1 MFWKTVSGS
10 AAALNCIG
18 EAPFT
23 DDFSRQTAFTDTA
36 LTSNEE
42 NYRKRGNKMKGRATI
57 TDVAR
62 HANVSKATVSR
73 VLNHN
78 PQVKKDIRER
88 VLQAIDEL
96 GYRPSA
102 IARNLATK
110 RTNMIGLILPDIT
123 NPYFPMLARGIEDAA
138 HRLGYSLFI
147 SNTDNDPQLERKY
160 IFNMVEQQVGGIVL
174 ISSSL
179 DDQTVIELTRLD
191 IPIVLCDRLIPGV
204 PFHAVLIDDFKAA
217 YEAVSYLIG
226 QGHRRIA
233 HLAGPIN
240 VHSAESRKRGY
251 LQAMH
256 DAGLTPFVS
265 VGEFNFESGVQQTS
279 WILDEYDPTALFAS
293 NDLLALG
300 AVQEIQRRG
309 IRIPEEIAIIG
320 CDDISFSRMSRPTL
334 STISIPVYQI
344 GVTAGEI
351 LDQLIKGVNVEPK
364 NIIIEHKLILREST
378 GGVG

>member
-1 MFWKTVSGS
+1 
-10 AAALNCIG
+10 
-18 EAPFT
+18 
-23 DDFSRQTAFTDTA
+23 
-36 LTSNEE
+36 
-42 NYRKRGNKMKGRATI
+42 MKGKATI
-57 TDVAR
+57 SDVASR
-62 HANVSKATVSR
+62 ANVSKATVSR

-78 PQVKKDIRER
+78 PQVKKEIRER
-88 VLQAIDEL
+88 VLKAIDEL

-123 NPYFPMLARGIEDAA
+123 NPYFPVLARGIEDAA

-160 IFNMVEQQVGGIVL
+160 IYDMVEQQVGGIVL

-179 DDQTVIELTRLD
+179 DDQTMLELAHLD
-191 IPIVLCDRLIPGV
+191 IPIVLCDRLIPGA
-204 PFHAVLIDDFKAA
+204 PFNAVLIDDFRAA
-217 YEAVSYLIG
+217 YEAVTYLIG
-226 QGHRRIA
+226 QGHVRIA
-233 HLAGPIN
+233 HLAGPNNI
-240 VHSAESRKRGY
+240 HSAESRKRGY
-251 LQAMH
+251 LQAMQ

-265 VGEFNFESGVQQTS
+265 VGEFNFESGVQQTAFV
-279 WILDEYDPTALFAS
+279 LEEFNPTALFAS

-300 AVQEIQRRG
+300 AIQEIRRRG
-309 IRIPEEIAIIG
+309 IRIPENIAIIG

-334 STISIPVYQI
+334 STISIPAYQI

-351 LDQLIKGVNVEPK
+351 LDQLVKGVKVGPK
-364 NIIIEHKLILREST
+364 NFIIEHKLILREST